1 MSIFTSAFL
10 LTSLPKSGTVYLQN
24 WIQLML
30 MNSASKISDPSVIN
44 NPSVI
49 INPPVMN
56 IGASTFPEDI
66 LDLSKILD
74 ILDKKG
80 VGVGHFDCSAQNI
93 QVIEELK
100 IPVIV
105 HIRDPRSSLLSW
117 IYHSRRLIKEGQ
129 EVQLLRNTP
138 KPPIALFDQS
148 LAEIIDWHLDH
159 YLSAQCRWISE
170 WKKYAE
176 SNPLIKI
183 KEFSEL
189 KDNPLQ
195 YIASICEFIGTNEEK
210 ILQPPN
216 PRDGIHFRKGLIDEW
231 EDIFSKSQKEKADQM
246 LMQFSIS

>member
-1 MSIFTSAFL
+1 MFTRAFL

-30 MNSASKISDPSVIN
+30 KNHASRMNDPTAIN
-44 NPSVI
+44 NPSAI
-49 INPPVMN
+49 N

-74 ILDKKG
+74 ILDRKG
-80 VGVGHFDCSAQNI
+80 VGMGHFDCSAQNTQI
-93 QVIEELK
+93 IEELK

-105 HIRDPRSSLLSW
+105 HTRDPRSSLLSW
-117 IYHSRRLIKEGQ
+117 IHHSRRLIKEGQ

-138 KPPIALFDQS
+138 KPPNALFDES
-148 LAEIIDWHLDH
+148 LADIIDWHLDN
-159 YLSAQCRWISE
+159 YLPGQCRWIRE

-189 KDNPLQ
+189 KENPLQ
-195 YIASICEFIGTNEEK
+195 YIASICKFIGTNEEK

-216 PRDGIHFRKGLIDEW
+216 PGDGIHFRKGLIDEW
-231 EDIFSKSQKEKADQM
+231 KDIFSKSQKEKAEQV
-246 LMQFSIS
+246 LINFAIS

>member
-1 MSIFTSAFL
+1 MFKRAFL

-30 MNSASKISDPSVIN
+30 THNASRASRSNVI
-44 NPSVI
+44 
-49 INPPVMN
+49 N
-56 IGASTFPEDI
+56 IGASTFPKDI

-74 ILDKKG
+74 TLDKKG
-80 VGVGHFDCSAQNI
+80 VGMGHFDCSLENI

-117 IYHSRRLIKEGQ
+117 IHHSKKLIRDGR
-129 EVQLLRNTP
+129 EVELLRNTP
-138 KPPIALFDQS
+138 KPPILLFD
-148 LAEIIDWHLDH
+148 ETITKIIDWHLDN
-159 YLSAQCRWISE
+159 YLCGQCRWISE
-170 WKKYAE
+170 WEKY
-176 SNPLIKI
+176 SSKNPLVQIKT
-183 KEFSEL
+183 FNEL

-231 EDIFSKSQKEKADQM
+231 KDVFSKSQKEKADQVM
-246 LMQFSIS
+246 SRFSLN